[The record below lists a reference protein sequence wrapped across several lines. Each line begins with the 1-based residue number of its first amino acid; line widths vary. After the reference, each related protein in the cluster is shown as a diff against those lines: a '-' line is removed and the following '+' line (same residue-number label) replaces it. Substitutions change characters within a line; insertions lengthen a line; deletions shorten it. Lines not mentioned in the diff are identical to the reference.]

1 MDKPFAITLD
11 IDSSLANHTGTWRSE
26 RPVYVDG
33 LPPCNHACPA
43 GEQVQGWLYAAEDGS
58 YETAWRRLVADNPF
72 PAVMGRVCYHPCETA
87 CNRAELDTAVGI
99 NSVERFLGDE
109 AIRAGLAAAGAGRT
123 DRPPSAGRGSRTHRT
138 VRGVSPSAART
149 RGRDPRSRQRTR
161 WDDALRHP
169 DLPAAARR
177 PRRGNR
183 PAARS
188 LGITLKL
195 NTPRQRSRPNDAR
208 GHFDAAFLAIGA
220 QLSHRAY
227 VPAGQAARVLDALS
241 VLGDAASGQRP
252 QLGRTVVV
260 YGGGNTA
267 MDAARTARRLG
278 ADDAIVVYRRTQAQM
293 PANPIELEE
302 AVEEGVQ
309 LKWLRTITQVDDGRM
324 TLEKMEL
331 DEHGKPQPTGELRR
345 TRRRRGHPRPRAGRR
360 PVVAGHGDGRPDHRR
375 GRQVDATM
383 MTGHP
388 GVFAGGDLVPSARS
402 VTVGIGHGKTAAG
415 HIDRWLRRVA
425 GRADVNGPGSGARQP
440 VAFGAMNAWYYSDA
454 PHAMRPRLDAARRTA
469 DFAEVVGGLDADTA
483 LYEAR
488 RCMSCGNCF
497 GCDNCFGVCPDN
509 AVASRSTTPTATP
522 STTTTARAADSARPS
537 ARAEP
542 SSWSP
547 NAPDRAGDGTGLRSR
562 TRRAVRPSPDRAGP
576 SSLKL

>member
-109 AIRAGLAAAGAGRT
+109 AIRAGWQLPAPAAPSGRRVLVVGAGPT
-123 DRPPSAGRGSRTHRT
+123 GL
-138 VRGVSPSAART
+138 SAAYHLRLLGHDVEIHEAGSEPGGMMRFGIPT
-149 RGRDPRSRQRTR
+149 FRLPRDIL
-161 WDDALRHP
+161 DAEIDRL
-169 DLPAAARR
+169 L
-177 PRRGNR
+177 
-183 PAARS
+183 S

-195 NTPRQRSRPNDAR
+195 NTRVNNLDRAMRDGRFYAV
-208 GHFDAAFLAIGA
+208 FLAIGA

-278 ADDAIVVYRRTQAQM
+278 AEDAIVVYRRTQAQM
-293 PANPIELEE
+293 PANPIEVEE

-309 LKWLRTITQVDDGRM
+309 LKWLRTITQVDNGAM

-331 DEHGKPQPTGELRR
+331 DEHGKPQPTGVYEQL
-345 TRRRRGHPRPRAGRR
+345 AGDA
-360 PVVAGHGDGRPDHRR
+360 VVLALGQDVDRSLLETVPGVQIIDGVVS
-375 GRQVDATM
+375 VDATM

-402 VTVGIGHGKTAAG
+402 VTVAIGHGKTAAG
-415 HIDRWLRRVA
+415 HIDRWLRHVA
-425 GRADVNGPGSGARQP
+425 GRADVNGAGSEARQP

-454 PHAMRPRLDAARRTA
+454 PHVMRPRLDAGRRTA

-509 AVASRSTTPTATP
+509 AVRLIDGAHGYAFDYDYCKGCGLC
-522 STTTTARAADSARPS
+522 AAECPCGAIVM
-537 ARAEP
+537 EP
-542 SSWSP
+542 E
-547 NAPDRAGDGTGLRSR
+547 R
-562 TRRAVRPSPDRAGP
+562 T
-576 SSLKL
+576 

>member
-1 MDKPFAITLD
+1 MSSMDKPFAITLD

-58 YETAWRRLVADNPF
+58 YESAWRRLVADNPF

-109 AIRAGLAAAGAGRT
+109 AIRERWQLPAPAAPSGRRVLIVGAGPT
-123 DRPPSAGRGSRTHRT
+123 GL
-138 VRGVSPSAART
+138 SAAYHLRLLGHDVEIHEAGSEPGGMMRFGIPT
-149 RGRDPRSRQRTR
+149 FRLPREIL
-161 WDDALRHP
+161 DAEIDRL
-169 DLPAAARR
+169 L
-177 PRRGNR
+177 
-183 PAARS
+183 S

-195 NTPRQRSRPNDAR
+195 NTRVSNLDRAMRD
-208 GHFDAAFLAIGA
+208 GHFYAAFLAIGA

-227 VPAGQAARVLDALS
+227 VPAGQAARVLDALP

-278 ADDAIVVYRRTQAQM
+278 AEDAIVVYRRTQAQM
-293 PANPIELEE
+293 PANPIEVEE

-309 LKWLRTITQVDDGRM
+309 LKWLRTITQVDDGVL

-331 DEHGKPQPTGELRR
+331 DEHGKPQPTGVYEQL
-345 TRRRRGHPRPRAGRR
+345 AGDAVILALGQDVDRSLLET
-360 PVVAGHGDGRPDHRR
+360 VSGVQIIDGAVS
-375 GRQVDATM
+375 VDATM

-402 VTVGIGHGKTAAG
+402 VTVGIGHGKSAAG

-425 GRADVNGPGSGARQP
+425 GRADVNGADSDDARQP
-440 VAFGAMNAWYYSDA
+440 IAFGAMNAWYYSDA
-454 PHAMRPRLDAARRTA
+454 PHVMRPRLDAGRRTA

-483 LYEAR
+483 VYEAR

-509 AVASRSTTPTATP
+509 AVRLIDGAHGYAFDYDYCKGCGLC
-522 STTTTARAADSARPS
+522 AAECPCGAIVV
-537 ARAEP
+537 EP
-542 SSWSP
+542 E
-547 NAPDRAGDGTGLRSR
+547 R
-562 TRRAVRPSPDRAGP
+562 T
-576 SSLKL
+576 

>member
-1 MDKPFAITLD
+1 MEKPFAITLD

-109 AIRAGLAAAGAGRT
+109 AIRAGW
-123 DRPPSAGRGSRTHRT
+123 
-138 VRGVSPSAART
+138 
-149 RGRDPRSRQRTR
+149 Q
-161 WDDALRHP
+161 
-169 DLPAAARR
+169 LPA
-177 PRRGNR
+177 

-188 LGITLKL
+188 GRRVLIVGAGPTGLSAAYHLRLQGHDVEIREAGSEPGGMMRFGIPTFRLPRDVLDAEIDRLLALGITMRL
-195 NTPRQRSRPNDAR
+195 NTRVTDVEATMRDGR
-208 GHFDAAFLAIGA
+208 FDAVLLAIGA

-241 VLGDAASGQRP
+241 VLGEAARGQRP

-293 PANPIELEE
+293 PANPIEVAE

-309 LKWLRTITQVDDGRM
+309 LRWLRTITQVDNGVM

-331 DEHGKPQPTGELRR
+331 DEHGKPQPTGMYEQL
-345 TRRRRGHPRPRAGRR
+345 AGDAIILALGQDVDRSLLDTV
-360 PVVAGHGDGRPDHRR
+360 PGVQIVDGVVS
-375 GRQVDATM
+375 VDATM
-383 MTGHP
+383 MTGHA

-415 HIDRWLRRVA
+415 HIDRWLRHIA
-425 GRADVNGPGSGARQP
+425 GRPDVNGAGNGERQP

-509 AVASRSTTPTATP
+509 AVRLIDGAHGYAFDYDYCKGCGLC
-522 STTTTARAADSARPS
+522 AAECPCGAIVM
-537 ARAEP
+537 EP
-542 SSWSP
+542 E
-547 NAPDRAGDGTGLRSR
+547 R
-562 TRRAVRPSPDRAGP
+562 T
-576 SSLKL
+576 

>member
-1 MDKPFAITLD
+1 MSSMDKPFAITLD

-109 AIRAGLAAAGAGRT
+109 AIREGWQLPAPAASSGRRVLIVGAGPT
-123 DRPPSAGRGSRTHRT
+123 GL
-138 VRGVSPSAART
+138 SAAYHLRLLGHDVEIHEAGSEPGGMMRFGIPT
-149 RGRDPRSRQRTR
+149 FRLPRNIL
-161 WDDALRHP
+161 DAEIDRL
-169 DLPAAARR
+169 L
-177 PRRGNR
+177 
-183 PAARS
+183 S

-195 NTPRQRSRPNDAR
+195 NTRVNDLDRAMR
-208 GHFDAAFLAIGA
+208 DGHFYAAFLAIGA

-241 VLGDAASGQRP
+241 VLGDAASGHRP

-267 MDAARTARRLG
+267 MDVARTARRLG
-278 ADDAIVVYRRTQAQM
+278 AQDAIVVYRRTQAQM
-293 PANPIELEE
+293 PANPIEVEE

-309 LKWLRTITQVDDGRM
+309 LKWLRTITQVDNGAM

-331 DEHGKPQPTGELRR
+331 DEHGKPQPTGVYEQL
-345 TRRRRGHPRPRAGRR
+345 AGDAVILALGQDVDRSLLEKV
-360 PVVAGHGDGRPDHRR
+360 PGVQIIDGVVS
-375 GRQVDATM
+375 VDATM

-388 GVFAGGDLVPSARS
+388 GIFAGGDLVPSARS

-415 HIDRWLRRVA
+415 HIDRWLRRAA
-425 GRADVNGPGSGARQP
+425 GRADVNGPESDARQP

-454 PHAMRPRLDAARRTA
+454 PHVMRPRLDVARRTA
-469 DFAEVVGGLDADTA
+469 EFAEVVGGLDADTA

-509 AVASRSTTPTATP
+509 AVRLIDGAHGYAFDYDYCKGCGLC
-522 STTTTARAADSARPS
+522 AAECPCGAIVM
-537 ARAEP
+537 EP
-542 SSWSP
+542 E
-547 NAPDRAGDGTGLRSR
+547 R
-562 TRRAVRPSPDRAGP
+562 T
-576 SSLKL
+576 